1 MCPLIS
7 VPRFRPRFRPDFRML
22 KPKTKKII
30 CALAKKYHLKV
41 VILFGSSARK
51 KLRPGSDIDLAVLA
65 DSQFYESDFSGFN
78 YDLMKAEDIEKREIE
93 VVPISSYNPILL
105 FNIFNDGLPIY
116 IRNKEDYY
124 RLRAWARFTY
134 ENSRRFF
141 LGREKLLEKRMERLK
156 QNG

>member
-1 MCPLIS
+1 
-7 VPRFRPRFRPDFRML
+7 ML

-51 KLRPGSDIDLAVLA
+51 KIQAASDIDLAVLA

-78 YDLMKAEDIEKREIE
+78 YDLLKAEDIEKREIE
-93 VVPISSYNPILL
+93 VVPISGYNPVLL

-116 IRNKEDYY
+116 INNQEDYY
-124 RLRAWARFTY
+124 RLRGWARFTY
-134 ENSRRFF
+134 EDSRRFF
-141 LGREKLLEKRMERLK
+141 PGREKLLEKRLERLK
-156 QNG
+156 QDGKEFHP